1 MFPNVGTGRRKE
13 VKRVRFL
20 WAGRWAPARFL
31 LREANMK
38 YLLFIFIGSLS
49 VLCLHAQGSHAQG
62 AGPQGS
68 HAQGGDPQGSQGGGP
83 QGYWR
88 SDDNKG
94 FFEGLESVEM
104 RVDRSGNTLSG
115 NVYYI
120 WEHGIYFQDI
130 SLEGNTLGGD
140 SSELKETGLVANRNG
155 NFPGDCRGIF
165 HLHYSKDKNKEYLT
179 GVWKKP
185 PGAKERCPDTRVTF
199 YRAIHS
205 ETPGPAPLT
214 GEGPRTGVLPVA
226 TPASAP
232 APNPDSLR
240 LVMFKTRKDSLEL
253 VVPHH
258 ADTARLEFY
267 DNGIVDHD
275 RISLFLGDS
284 LVLKNYELLA
294 EPRIMR
300 IDLNKNKIEN
310 VLSLYAE
317 NEGDIPPNTALMVIY
332 VDDQRY
338 EVRLSSDMKTNARVI
353 FKKLP

>member
-1 MFPNVGTGRRKE
+1 
-13 VKRVRFL
+13 
-20 WAGRWAPARFL
+20 
-31 LREANMK
+31 MK
-38 YLLFIFIGSLS
+38 HLLFILMGLS
-49 VLCLHAQGSHAQG
+49 AAFCLHAQGT
-62 AGPQGS
+62 QGS
-68 HAQGGDPQGSQGGGP
+68 GP

-104 RVDRSGNTLSG
+104 RVDRSGNALSG

-120 WEHGIYFQDI
+120 WEHGLYFQDV
-130 SLEGNTLGGD
+130 SLEGSTLGGD
-140 SSELKETGLVANRNG
+140 SAYLKETALVANRNG
-155 NFPGDCRGIF
+155 NFAGDCRGIF
-165 HLHYSKDKNKEYLT
+165 HLRYSKDKNNEYLT

-185 PGAKERCPDTRVTF
+185 PGAAEHCSDTKVTF
-199 YRAIHS
+199 YRAIRQ
-205 ETPGPAPLT
+205 TVPAASPLA
-214 GEGPRTGVLPVA
+214 GDGPRTGVLPVA
-226 TPASAP
+226 VPVQ
-232 APNPDSLR
+232 NPDSLR
-240 LVMFKTRKDSLEL
+240 LVLFRARKDSLEL

-300 IDLNKNKIEN
+300 IDLDKNKVEN
-310 VLSLYAE
+310 ILSLYAE

-338 EVRLSSDMKTNARVI
+338 EVRLSSDMRTNAKVV